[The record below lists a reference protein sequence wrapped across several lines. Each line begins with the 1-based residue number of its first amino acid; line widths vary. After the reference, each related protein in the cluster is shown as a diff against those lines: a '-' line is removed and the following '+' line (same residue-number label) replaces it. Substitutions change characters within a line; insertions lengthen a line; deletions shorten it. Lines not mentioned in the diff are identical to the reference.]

1 VRTMTISHVPNIGAR
16 GARRR
21 LIGGYVWALIAGAV
35 FVVLITQHAPR
46 WMRILLALPIAL
58 SAIGF
63 LQAREKT

>member
-1 VRTMTISHVPNIGAR
+1 MTIDHVANIGPR

-21 LIGGYVWALIAGAV
+21 LIGGYVWAAIAAAA
-35 FVVLITQHAPR
+35 FVVLVVQHAPR
-46 WMRILLALPIAL
+46 WFRILLAIPIAL